1 MVSIDSFGN
10 IASGTSTNGA
20 RLKIP
25 GRIGDSP
32 ITGSGSYVDQEV
44 GGAAATGDGDVLMRF
59 LPSLVAVEYMR
70 NGLTP
75 QTAAAYSLQRIA
87 QRYPEFSGAVVALN
101 IDGEFGAACYGF
113 EEFSF
118 SVVNPDLQTTQVYS
132 VDCNLA
138 SSGLRNEHT
147 LLLLFFSLI
156 ILKFFTLH

>member
-1 MVSIDSFGN
+1 MVIIDSFGN

-20 RLKIP
+20 RHKIP

-75 QTAAAYSLQRIA
+75 KIAADYSLQRIA
-87 QRYPEFSGAVVALN
+87 KRYPEFSGAVVALN
-101 IDGEFGAACYGF
+101 IDGAFGAACYGF
-113 EEFSF
+113 TNFSF
-118 SVVNPDLQTTQVYS
+118 SVVNPDLQTTHVYS

-138 SSGLRNEHT
+138 SSGLRNELT
-147 LLLLFFSLI
+147 FLVLLIAILI
-156 ILKFFTLH
+156 PMFLIVY